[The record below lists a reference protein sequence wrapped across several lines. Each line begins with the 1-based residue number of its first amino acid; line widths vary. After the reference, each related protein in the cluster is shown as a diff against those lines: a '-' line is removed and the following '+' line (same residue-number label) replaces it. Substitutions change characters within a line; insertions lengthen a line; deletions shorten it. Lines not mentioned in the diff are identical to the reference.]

1 MSNMSRPSLPWSFYA
16 VLISF
21 GVFFFSLNV
30 YILTKLLSH
39 PLETDLYLIGIVGGF
54 VALLY
59 SVHMVRV
66 HQQELIEAKRKRDA
80 ELRRV
85 TEDRTK
91 QQ

>member
-1 MSNMSRPSLPWSFYA
+1 MSRLSLPWSFYA

-21 GVFFFSLNV
+21 GVYFFSLNV

-39 PLETDLYLIGIVGGF
+39 PLETDLYLVGIVGGF

-85 TEDRTK
+85 ARDEARH
-91 QQ
+91 Q